1 MIKTGQH
8 FVHRIK
14 FCKNVVYEILR
25 NRVHS
30 MNTKY
35 DYAYRCTLPKI
46 MWCIKLYVNAP
57 PPMGSK
63 NTGVIDLTIP
73 VKCSGHLIWN
83 IILNWLT

>member
-73 VKCSGHLIWN
+73 VKSSGHLIWN
-83 IILNWLT
+83 M

>member
-73 VKCSGHLIWN
+73 VKSSGHLIWN